1 MARLPLAL
9 VFGALVWAAP
19 IARAYEPYF
28 PEVGP
33 RQVDVTDLSTPLLP
47 VPRIYDYSRPP
58 SILDSQ
64 PKVTNCVQTTYGYR
78 CSTF

>member
-19 IARAYEPYF
+19 IARAYEPYS
-28 PEVGP
+28 PPTGQE
-33 RQVDVTDLSTPLLP
+33 LSYPGAVP
-47 VPRIYDYSRPP
+47 VYPSIPQGYDYSRPP